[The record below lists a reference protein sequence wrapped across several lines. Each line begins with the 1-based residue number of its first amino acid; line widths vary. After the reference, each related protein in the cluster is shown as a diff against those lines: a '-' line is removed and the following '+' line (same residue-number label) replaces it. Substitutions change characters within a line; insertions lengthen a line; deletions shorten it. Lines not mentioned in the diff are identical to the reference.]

1 MSGSGGLDPGKI
13 AGGGGEVRQG
23 ASSLGRM
30 ESSAPAEGLIG
41 DKFDE
46 MPLKR
51 AFYREDS
58 PPRVG
63 TGMTNWPCG
72 PR

>member
-1 MSGSGGLDPGKI
+1 
-13 AGGGGEVRQG
+13 
-23 ASSLGRM
+23 M
-30 ESSAPAEGLIG
+30 ESSAPAAGADRG
-41 DKFDE
+41 KFDE

>member
-13 AGGGGEVRQG
+13 AGRRGEVRQG

-30 ESSAPAEGLIG
+30 ESSAPVEGPIG
-41 DKFDE
+41 GKFDE

-51 AFYREDS
+51 AFYREDLRR
-58 PPRVG
+58 RVG
-63 TGMTNWPCG
+63 TGMTNWPSA

>member
-1 MSGSGGLDPGKI
+1 MSGFGGLDPGKI

-51 AFYREDS
+51 AFYREDL

-63 TGMTNWPCG
+63 TGMTNWPSA